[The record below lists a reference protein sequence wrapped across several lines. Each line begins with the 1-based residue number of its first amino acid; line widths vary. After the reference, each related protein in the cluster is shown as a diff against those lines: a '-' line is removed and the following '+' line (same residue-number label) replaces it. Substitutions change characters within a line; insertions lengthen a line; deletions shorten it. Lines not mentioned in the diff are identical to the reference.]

1 MMVYKVENRHILSFQ
16 RFLNGYDPM
25 TTKNTP
31 NKLPEEAFQ
40 QKRTYFLLALLY
52 VLFSMIIIGCTS
64 SNAINESI
72 SKAPT
77 LPPAWTPTLSQFN
90 KTATAL
96 SIIESTGTPDIFSN
110 PDKTE
115 TSIRDECA
123 TSPDFTSGIKIAF
136 SSYHEENGGLYILDT
151 SKPDL
156 QRLTNN
162 VAYDN
167 SPSWSPDG
175 SIIAFLS
182 DRTVYGRMDI
192 YLLFLST
199 GKLERLTFNHF
210 VTGEIAWAP
219 DSKKIAYVSAPNG
232 NSYIT
237 ILYIESKVSI
247 RVPSAREWNEDP
259 IWSPDGRKLAFVA
272 SDAGAIELS
281 DIFLVNR
288 DGTNLVQ
295 LTSLGNVY
303 PFLSN
308 IWSPDGTQIV
318 YAALRNGIYNIYTI
332 DIESGRE
339 TRLTDYLAYDEYPTW
354 SPDGELIAYQSGP
367 VGSSNIYLMDKNGN
381 HIRQLTDDLYFNQF
395 PSWSS
400 DGRFIAFITTGED
413 YKWTE
418 IRVVD
423 VNGCSIKRLTYEFSD
438 NVQSFAWAP

>member
-1 MMVYKVENRHILSFQ
+1 
-16 RFLNGYDPM
+16 M
-25 TTKNTP
+25 TTKNHQKNP
-31 NKLPEEAFQ
+31 PEEAVRH
-40 QKRTYFLLALLY
+40 KRTLFLLALFCT
-52 VLFSMIIIGCTS
+52 LFSMIIIGCTS
-64 SNAINESI
+64 STGITESI
-72 SKAPT
+72 YKAPT
-77 LPPAWTPTLSQFN
+77 LPPAWTPTLSQSN

-96 SIIESTGTPDIFSN
+96 SIIESTNTPDIFSN
-110 PDKTE
+110 PNKTE
-115 TSIRDECA
+115 TSIRDECV
-123 TSPDFTSGIKIAF
+123 TSPDFTSGIKIVF

-156 QRLTNN
+156 QRLTND

-199 GKLERLTFNHF
+199 GKLERLTFNHI

-237 ILYIESKVSI
+237 IFYIESKVSI
-247 RVPSAREWNEDP
+247 RVPTAREWNEDP

-295 LTSLGNVY
+295 LTSTGDVY
-303 PFLSN
+303 PFLSD
-308 IWSPDGTQIV
+308 IWSPDGKRIV
-318 YAALRNGIYNIYTI
+318 YSARRNGNFDIYTL
-332 DIESGRE
+332 DTVTGEE
-339 TRLTDYLAYDEYPTW
+339 TRLTTDSAGDRYPAW
-354 SPDGELIAYQSGP
+354 SPSGEFIVYQSSQ
-367 VGSSNIYLMDKNGN
+367 VGSSNIKLMDHEGN
-381 HIRQLTDDLYFNQF
+381 HLRQLTNDSLINQF

-400 DGRFIAFITTGED
+400 DGRFITFMTSGED

-423 VNGCSIKRLTYEFSD
+423 VNGCSIKRLTIAFSD
-438 NVQSFAWAP
+438 NVQSVDWSPR